1 MKPTT
6 RKAHRLLSIVVLI
19 ALISNMIFRPQVVRA
34 QQAAVPPGVAA
45 VIGNGERLMT
55 AGPKAM
61 EHAIQLGQ
69 LLADIE
75 QTDTVSLSE
84 ATLVS
89 ARAHALETA
98 QQAALVQGSL
108 GGMASGL
115 ESLEYGTQTPANV
128 VLSVENLSSSG
139 FDETTETAFLQAG
152 FTITQVQALQDGT
165 YDKLQV
171 RQDISQNGLMTQTV
185 AFLESAGLT
194 TNEIADI
201 EDQVASYGLADNS
214 LSDRLAQLRASEVE
228 MSLVRSEALTAYVQL
243 LTRQVIWAQLNGQEG
258 REVTTGEL
266 NILAQD
272 QLRLLIHLSYL
283 NQLWGG
289 EPDANIGEGQWLF
302 IERYSAEV
310 LERLSGLI
318 LETQNVGLAVDLYL
332 ALQIHTTALAAQA
345 GGAEQAYQDVQAY
358 SEALAF
364 MVGDNLP
371 GGQQAYHSEIPFLWQ
386 LSVTFSNLLGQDL
399 TAWWA
404 TEDLE
409 VESDAIVVANT
420 QAKDRMARL
429 GTPTLLVLEVG
440 DIVESNEDNNSDQ
453 AHFYS
458 LTDTVLPPE
467 IQNLI
472 IPYLPN
478 ISNILNVVWGVVTGQ
493 SSDPWVIG
501 ANIVLSFS
509 PVLGIIFDF
518 ISLIV
523 EDTFWGKAM
532 ALVGFLASILS
543 DGVELLAAIGALI
556 PPTLAVTVPG
566 AILVE
571 SLDAGAAVLKGIK
584 GFISTSVWNTIKK
597 FSFTDALKLGG
608 NALTHLSKRAVDFI
622 GGVSHWP
629 SSWNE
634 VLTLMQNI
642 KGYAVDPFSALL
654 SRFGNQ
660 LHRVYA
666 WGFGDGGFL
675 LGRVLHL
682 SDDAAAINDEV
693 ANFIVQYGDEAGE
706 VLEELS
712 DDAIRGFNE
721 VVQDAGA
728 DGVRALDDGLGCVIG
743 AISATKSS
751 RLARPHLQGNDAE
764 RCKQLRGL
772 AYTFVG
778 NAAQN
783 WSDEALEGL
792 GRVIDKAGE
801 ASVQR
806 LIDLGGITT
815 QSAFSVIARQSASIW
830 NADTVEGLAR
840 VFERSVNQS
849 SRVFDYLVYY
859 PDNVV
864 ADTLTFL
871 KNVNVSNSNNIFDRV
886 DDLRD
891 LFQLRYKGNSL
902 SDFNVSDLDLWR
914 STMDNNTYQNF
925 KQDIFDRWNNGNTIP
940 EGNRLA
946 EAFAVES
953 AIRDLTSKG
962 YQEVMVLTKEGINGP
977 DAILKTPDGTWV
989 ILEGKGTYTG
999 TDLDGS
1005 LFGQTAFG
1013 RQLSRNWII
1022 NSPERYLNAIDDAFI
1037 RTQVEMMIDDITR
1050 GGNYQVVVARG
1061 GYGRTS
1067 SGSSSIPNPL
1077 DYGTGIGDFINVVRP
1092 NNGSNWS
1099 IDFLFVQLLPP

>member
-6 RKAHRLLSIVVLI
+6 RKAHRLLSIIVLI

-115 ESLEYGTQTPANV
+115 ENLEYGTQTPANV

-171 RQDISQNGLMTQTV
+171 RQEISQNGLMTQTV

-318 LETQNVGLAVDLYL
+318 LETQNVGLTVDLYL

-345 GGAEQAYQDVQAY
+345 GGAEQAYQDVQTY

-571 SLDAGAAVLKGIK
+571 SLDAGAAILKGIK

-675 LGRVLHL
+675 LGRVLNI
-682 SDDAAAINDEV
+682 SSEASGYTDETYEV
-693 ANFIVQYGDEAGE
+693 LVRYGDEVLGE
-706 VLEELS
+706 TAS
-712 DDAIRGFNE
+712 D
-721 VVQDAGA
+721 
-728 DGVRALDDGLGCVIG
+728 L
-743 AISATKSS
+743 
-751 RLARPHLQGNDAE
+751 
-764 RCKQLRGL
+764 
-772 AYTFVG
+772 
-778 NAAQN
+778 
-783 WSDEALEGL
+783 SDEAASGL
-792 GRVIDKAGE
+792 GKLVNDVGE
-801 ASVQR
+801 ADTYRFLDALPCSLVYNPNSRLNLTRIAKPTRSSEPNCLPEEALAFYHTLSNPGRQGFDRIVGTFGSGEEVATIFAKYGNDQLLRDRVFTIVGNSTHPWSRSSINGLVKATDNYGVQLVENIASSYNSAVAESTFKILGESVVTWNEQAFQNLAIVIGRYKGVDEFVVQR
-806 LIDLGGITT
+806 ID
-815 QSAFSVIARQSASIW
+815 
-830 NADTVEGLAR
+830 N
-840 VFERSVNQS
+840 
-849 SRVFDYLVYY
+849 
-859 PDNVV
+859 
-864 ADTLTFL
+864 L
-871 KNVNVSNSNNIFDRV
+871 KNVDGIDRLMADLALPLGNTTQRGALFELEVADAYGTEAIYLLSEVRTNGQKGADIILLSGKIVEAKAYNWDEFESMPPFVVDSIIQGNLNQITIRVSDHGDVPIEVVF
-886 DDLRD
+886 
-891 LFQLRYKGNSL
+891 KGGQP
-902 SDFNVSDLDLWR
+902 DFNLYPV
-914 STMDNNTYQNF
+914 
-925 KQDIFDRWNNGNTIP
+925 
-940 EGNRLA
+940 A
-946 EAFAVES
+946 E
-953 AIRDLTSKG
+953 
-962 YQEVMVLTKEGINGP
+962 
-977 DAILKTPDGTWV
+977 
-989 ILEGKGTYTG
+989 
-999 TDLDGS
+999 
-1005 LFGQTAFG
+1005 
-1013 RQLSRNWII
+1013 
-1022 NSPERYLNAIDDAFI
+1022 
-1037 RTQVEMMIDDITR
+1037 
-1050 GGNYQVVVARG
+1050 QVVRAYDLIDGVNL
-1061 GYGRTS
+1061 T
-1067 SGSSSIPNPL
+1067 
-1077 DYGTGIGDFINVVRP
+1077 VRWHTP
-1092 NNGSNWS
+1092 
-1099 IDFLFVQLLPP
+1099 